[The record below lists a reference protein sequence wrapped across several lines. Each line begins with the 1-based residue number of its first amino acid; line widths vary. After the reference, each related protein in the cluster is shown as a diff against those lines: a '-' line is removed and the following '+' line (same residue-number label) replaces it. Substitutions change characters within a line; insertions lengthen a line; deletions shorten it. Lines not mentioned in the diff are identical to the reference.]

1 MSLPGPLAGVTIVD
15 LTRVLAGPYATLLL
29 ADLGARVI
37 KVERPGGGDDA
48 RRIGPFV
55 AGRSAYFESVNR
67 GKESIALDLRDPADR
82 EVFEQLL
89 GRADVLVE
97 NFRPGV
103 LARLGYGWEALH
115 ARFPRLVL
123 AATSGFGQTGPYAQ
137 RPAYDVV
144 VQALGG
150 LMSVTGQPGSPPTR
164 VGTSIGDLAAG
175 LFTALGVAAA
185 LLHRERTG
193 EAIQVD
199 VAMLDC
205 QVALLENALA
215 RLLAT
220 GETPGPLGARHPSIT
235 PFDAFRTADG
245 HLVIAAGHDAL
256 FATACGVL
264 GRPELAR
271 DPRFA
276 TNELRTRHEAALKAE
291 LEHALGREPTG
302 SWLPKL
308 AAAGVPCAPI
318 QNVAEVLADPQVAA
332 RNMIVELAPRRDPAS
347 GARAAASEAAPHL
360 RTAGNPIKLSGFP
373 DPPVRPAAPG
383 LDADA
388 GPIRRERS

>member
-1 MSLPGPLAGVTIVD
+1 VSIPGPLAGVTIVD

-67 GKESIALDLRDPADR
+67 GKESIALDLREAADR
-82 EVFEQLL
+82 EVFERLL
-89 GRADVLVE
+89 RRADVLVE

-103 LARLGYGWEALH
+103 LARLGYGWDTLH

-137 RPAYDVV
+137 RPAYDLV

-150 LMSVTGQPGSPPTR
+150 LMSVTGQPGGPPTR

-175 LFTALGVAAA
+175 LFTALGVTAA

-193 EAIQVD
+193 EAIRVD
-199 VAMLDC
+199 VGMLDC

-245 HLVIAAGHDAL
+245 WVVVAAGHDAL
-256 FATACGVL
+256 FATACEVV

-291 LEHALGREPTG
+291 LEAALARDSSDG
-302 SWLPKL
+302 WLAKL
-308 AAAGVPCAPI
+308 AAAGIPCARI
-318 QNVAEVLADPQVAA
+318 QDVAQVLADPQVAA
-332 RNMIVELAPRRDPAS
+332 RNMIVELGERDAGRR
-347 GARAAASEAAPHL
+347 L
-360 RTAGNPIKLSGFP
+360 RTAGNPIKLSSFP
-373 DPPVRPAAPG
+373 DPAVRPPAPDLG
-383 LDADA
+383 ADADR
-388 GPIRRERS
+388 IRRELG

>member
-1 MSLPGPLAGVTIVD
+1 VSLPGPLAGVTILD

-67 GKESIALDLRDPADR
+67 GKQSIALDLRDPADR
-82 EVFEQLL
+82 RVFEQLL

-123 AATSGFGQTGPYAQ
+123 AAVSGFGQTGPYAQ
-137 RPAYDVV
+137 RPAYDLV

-150 LMSVTGQPGSPPTR
+150 LMSITGQPGGPPTR

-193 EAIQVD
+193 EAIRVD

-291 LEHALGREPTG
+291 LEAALGRDSSEG
-302 SWLPKL
+302 WLARL
-308 AAAGVPCAPI
+308 AAAGIPCAPI

-332 RNMIVELAPRRDPAS
+332 RNMIVELAERGGAS
-347 GARAAASEAAPHL
+347 GAEPSAPRL
-360 RTAGNPIKLSGFP
+360 RTAGNPIKMPRFP
-373 DPPVRPAAPG
+373 DPPLRPGAPALG
-383 LDADA
+383 ADGA
-388 GPIRRERS
+388 RIRSRVDD

>member
-1 MSLPGPLAGVTIVD
+1 MSLPGPLAGVTILD

-37 KVERPGGGDDA
+37 KVERPGVGDDA

-67 GKESIALDLRDPADR
+67 GKESIALDLRDPGDR
-82 EVFEQLL
+82 EVFEKLL
-89 GRADVLVE
+89 ARSDVLVE
-97 NFRPGV
+97 NFRPGA
-103 LARLGYGWEALH
+103 LERLGYGWDTLH
-115 ARFPRLVL
+115 ERFPRLVH

-137 RPAYDVV
+137 RPAYDLV

-150 LMSVTGQPGSPPTR
+150 LMSVTGQPGGPPTR

-245 HLVIAAGHDAL
+245 HVVIAAGHDAL
-256 FATACGVL
+256 FATACEVL
-264 GRPELAR
+264 GRAELAR

-276 TNELRTRHEAALKAE
+276 TNELRTRNETALKAE
-291 LEHALGREPTG
+291 FESALGRDSTQH
-302 SWLPKL
+302 WLAKL
-308 AAAGVPCAPI
+308 SAAGIPCAPI
-318 QNVAEVLADPQVAA
+318 QNVAQVLADPQVAA
-332 RNMIVELAPRRDPAS
+332 RNMIVELAEPGDRPRGAVRAETAPA
-347 GARAAASEAAPHL
+347 RL
-360 RTAGNPIKLSGFP
+360 RTAGNPIKLSAFA
-373 DPPVRPAAPG
+373 DPPVRPAAPE

-388 GPIRRERS
+388 KRIRGELA

>member
-1 MSLPGPLAGVTIVD
+1 MSLPGPLAGVTILD

-37 KVERPGGGDDA
+37 KVERPGVGDDA

-67 GKESIALDLRDPADR
+67 GKQSIALDLRDPGDR
-82 EVFEQLL
+82 EVFEKLL
-89 GRADVLVE
+89 ARSDVLVE
-97 NFRPGV
+97 NFRPGA
-103 LARLGYGWEALH
+103 LERLGYGWDTLH
-115 ARFPRLVL
+115 ERFPRLVH

-137 RPAYDVV
+137 RPAYDLV

-150 LMSVTGQPGSPPTR
+150 LMSVTGQPGGPPTR

-245 HLVIAAGHDAL
+245 HVVIAAGHDAL
-256 FATACGVL
+256 FATACEVL
-264 GRPELAR
+264 GRAELAR

-276 TNELRTRHEAALKAE
+276 TNELRTRNEAALKAE
-291 LEHALGREPTG
+291 LEGALGRDSTQH
-302 SWLPKL
+302 WLAKL
-308 AAAGVPCAPI
+308 SAAGIPCAPI
-318 QNVAEVLADPQVAA
+318 QNVAQVLADPQVAA
-332 RNMIVELAPRRDPAS
+332 RNMIVELAEPGDAPR
-347 GARAAASEAAPHL
+347 GAAGTEAGPPRL
-360 RTAGNPIKLSGFP
+360 RTAGNPIKLSAFP
-373 DPPVRPAAPG
+373 DPPVRPPAPD

-388 GPIRRERS
+388 KRIRSELG

>member
-1 MSLPGPLAGVTIVD
+1 MSLPGPLAGVTVLD

-103 LARLGYGWEALH
+103 LARLGYGWQAVH
-115 ARFPRLVL
+115 ARFPRPVH

-137 RPAYDVV
+137 RPAYDLV

-150 LMSVTGQPGSPPTR
+150 LMSVTGQPGGPPTR

-193 EAIQVD
+193 QAIQVD

-245 HLVIAAGHDAL
+245 HVVIAAGHDAL
-256 FATACGVL
+256 FATACEVL
-264 GRPELAR
+264 GRVELAR

-276 TNELRTRHEAALKAE
+276 TNELRTRHEASLKAE
-291 LEHALGREPTG
+291 LERALGSDSTQR
-302 SWLPKL
+302 WLAKL
-308 AAAGVPCAPI
+308 AAAGIPCAPI
-318 QNVAEVLADPQVAA
+318 QNVAQVLADPQVAA
-332 RNMIVELAPRRDPAS
+332 RNMIVELAEREDP
-347 GARAAASEAAPHL
+347 ASEAAVDAPRL

-373 DPPVRPAAPG
+373 DPSRRASAPA
-383 LDADA
+383 LDADS
-388 GPIRRERS
+388 PRIRRELG

>member
-1 MSLPGPLAGVTIVD
+1 VD

-67 GKESIALDLRDPADR
+67 GKESVVLDLRDPAGRD
-82 EVFEQLL
+82 VFERLL

-103 LARLGYGWEALH
+103 LARLGYGWETLH

-123 AATSGFGQTGPYAQ
+123 AAVSGFGQTGPYAQ
-137 RPAYDVV
+137 RPAYDLV

-150 LMSVTGQPGSPPTR
+150 LMSVTGQPGGPPTR

-193 EAIQVD
+193 EAIRVD

-245 HLVIAAGHDAL
+245 WVVVAAGHDAL
-256 FATACGVL
+256 FAAACEVV

-291 LEHALGREPTG
+291 LESALARDSSQG
-302 SWLPKL
+302 WLARL
-308 AAAGVPCAPI
+308 AAAGIPCAPI
-318 QNVAEVLADPQVAA
+318 QNVAQVLADPQVAA
-332 RNMIVELAPRRDPAS
+332 RNMIVELGEGAAGDEATADAPR
-347 GARAAASEAAPHL
+347 L
-360 RTAGNPIKLSGFP
+360 RTAGNPIKLSGFE
-373 DPPVRPAAPG
+373 DPAVRPPAPE

-388 GPIRRERS
+388 ARIRRELS

>member
-67 GKESIALDLRDPADR
+67 GKESIALDLRDTADR
-82 EVFEQLL
+82 EVFERLL

-103 LARLGYGWEALH
+103 LARLGYGWETLH

-137 RPAYDVV
+137 RPAYDLV

-150 LMSVTGQPGSPPTR
+150 LMSVTGQPGGPPTR

-245 HLVIAAGHDAL
+245 HVVIAAGHDAL
-256 FATACGVL
+256 FATACEVL
-264 GRPELAR
+264 GRAELAR

-291 LEHALGREPTG
+291 LERALGREPTQA
-302 SWLPKL
+302 WLAKL
-308 AAAGVPCAPI
+308 AAAGIPCAPI

-332 RNMIVELAPRRDPAS
+332 RNMIVELEEHGDPS
-347 GARAAASEAAPHL
+347 SEAAAGATRL

-373 DPPVRPAAPG
+373 DPSLRAAAPV
-383 LDADA
+383 LDADS
-388 GPIRRERS
+388 PRIRRELG

>member
-1 MSLPGPLAGVTIVD
+1 MSLPGPLAGVTILD

-37 KVERPGGGDDA
+37 KVERPGVGDDA

-55 AGRSAYFESVNR
+55 GGRSAYFESVNR
-67 GKESIALDLRDPADR
+67 GKQSIALDLRDPGDR
-82 EVFEQLL
+82 EVFEKLL
-89 GRADVLVE
+89 ARSDVLVE
-97 NFRPGV
+97 NFRPGA
-103 LARLGYGWEALH
+103 LERLGYGWDTLH
-115 ARFPRLVL
+115 ERFPRLVH

-137 RPAYDVV
+137 RPAYDLV

-150 LMSVTGQPGSPPTR
+150 LMSVTGQPGGPPTR

-245 HLVIAAGHDAL
+245 HVVIAAGHDAL
-256 FATACGVL
+256 FATACEVL
-264 GRPELAR
+264 GRADLAR

-276 TNELRTRHEAALKAE
+276 TNELRTRNEAALKAE
-291 LEHALGREPTG
+291 IEGALGRDSTQH
-302 SWLPKL
+302 WLAKL
-308 AAAGVPCAPI
+308 SAAGIPCAPI
-318 QNVAEVLADPQVAA
+318 QNVAQVLADPQVAA
-332 RNMIVELAPRRDPAS
+332 RNMIVELAEPGDAPRGVAQAD
-347 GARAAASEAAPHL
+347 AAPPRL
-360 RTAGNPIKLSGFP
+360 RTAGNPIKLSAFP
-373 DPPVRPAAPG
+373 DPPVRPPAPD

-388 GPIRRERS
+388 KRIRSELG

>member
-1 MSLPGPLAGVTIVD
+1 MSLPGPLAGVTIID

-37 KVERPGGGDDA
+37 KVERPGVGDDA

-55 AGRSAYFESVNR
+55 GGRSAYFESVNR
-67 GKESIALDLRDPADR
+67 GKQSIALDLRDPGDR
-82 EVFEQLL
+82 EVFEKLL
-89 GRADVLVE
+89 ARSDVLVE
-97 NFRPGV
+97 NFRPGA
-103 LARLGYGWEALH
+103 LERLGYGWDTLH
-115 ARFPRLVL
+115 ERFPRLVH

-137 RPAYDVV
+137 RPAYDLV

-150 LMSVTGQPGSPPTR
+150 LMSVTGQPGGPPTR

-245 HLVIAAGHDAL
+245 HVVIAAGHDAL
-256 FATACGVL
+256 FATACEVL
-264 GRPELAR
+264 GRAELAR

-276 TNELRTRHEAALKAE
+276 TNELRTRNEAALKAE
-291 LEHALGREPTG
+291 LEGALGRDSTQH
-302 SWLPKL
+302 WLAKL
-308 AAAGVPCAPI
+308 SAAGIPCAPI
-318 QNVAEVLADPQVAA
+318 QNVAQVLADPQVAA
-332 RNMIVELAPRRDPAS
+332 RNMIVELAEPGDAPRGVAQAD
-347 GARAAASEAAPHL
+347 AAPPRL
-360 RTAGNPIKLSGFP
+360 RTAGNPIKLSAFP
-373 DPPVRPAAPG
+373 DPPVRPPAPD

-388 GPIRRERS
+388 KRIRSELG

>member
-1 MSLPGPLAGVTIVD
+1 MSLPGPLAGVTILD

-37 KVERPGGGDDA
+37 KVERPGVGDDA

-55 AGRSAYFESVNR
+55 GGRSAYFESVNR
-67 GKESIALDLRDPADR
+67 GKQSIALDLRDPGDR
-82 EVFEQLL
+82 EVFEKLL
-89 GRADVLVE
+89 ARSDVLVE
-97 NFRPGV
+97 NFRPGA
-103 LARLGYGWEALH
+103 LERLGYGWDTLH
-115 ARFPRLVL
+115 ERFPRLVH

-137 RPAYDVV
+137 RPAYDLV

-150 LMSVTGQPGSPPTR
+150 LMSVTGQPGGPPTR

-245 HLVIAAGHDAL
+245 HVVIAAGHDAL
-256 FATACGVL
+256 FATACEVL
-264 GRPELAR
+264 GRAELAR

-276 TNELRTRHEAALKAE
+276 TNELRTRHETALKAE
-291 LEHALGREPTG
+291 LEGALGRDSTQH
-302 SWLPKL
+302 WLAKL
-308 AAAGVPCAPI
+308 SAAGIPCAPI
-318 QNVAEVLADPQVAA
+318 QNVAQVLADPQVAA
-332 RNMIVELAPRRDPAS
+332 RNMIVELAEPGDAPRGVA
-347 GARAAASEAAPHL
+347 GTEAGPPRL
-360 RTAGNPIKLSGFP
+360 RTAGNPIKLSAFP
-373 DPPVRPAAPG
+373 DPPVRPAAPE

-388 GPIRRERS
+388 KRIRGELA

>member
-1 MSLPGPLAGVTIVD
+1 MRG
-15 LTRVLAGPYATLLL
+15 
-29 ADLGARVI
+29 
-37 KVERPGGGDDA
+37 E
-48 RRIGPFV
+48 
-55 AGRSAYFESVNR
+55 SAQ
-67 GKESIALDLRDPADR
+67 G
-82 EVFEQLL
+82 
-89 GRADVLVE
+89 
-97 NFRPGV
+97 
-103 LARLGYGWEALH
+103 
-115 ARFPRLVL
+115 
-123 AATSGFGQTGPYAQ
+123 
-137 RPAYDVV
+137 
-144 VQALGG
+144 LGG
-150 LMSVTGQPGSPPTR
+150 LMSVTGQPGGPPTR

-220 GETPGPLGARHPSIT
+220 GETPGPLGARHPSIP

-245 HLVIAAGHDAL
+245 WVVIAAGHDAL
-256 FATACGVL
+256 FAAACEVV

-291 LEHALGREPTG
+291 LERALGREPTRT
-302 SWLPKL
+302 WLAKL
-308 AAAGVPCAPI
+308 AVAGIPCAPI
-318 QNVAEVLADPQVAA
+318 QNVAQVLADPQVAA
-332 RNMIVELAPRRDPAS
+332 RSMIVELASGGDPEPGTRGAEPR
-347 GARAAASEAAPHL
+347 L

-373 DPPVRPAAPG
+373 DPSVRAAAPE
-383 LDADA
+383 LDADSE
-388 GPIRRERS
+388 PIRRELA

>member
-1 MSLPGPLAGVTIVD
+1 VSLPGPLAGVTIVD

-67 GKESIALDLRDPADR
+67 GKESIVLDLRDPADR

-89 GRADVLVE
+89 ARADVLVE

-103 LARLGYGWEALH
+103 LARLGYGWQALH
-115 ARFPRLVL
+115 ARFPRLVH

-137 RPAYDVV
+137 RPAYDLV

-150 LMSVTGQPGSPPTR
+150 LMSVTGQPGGPPTR

-245 HLVIAAGHDAL
+245 HVVIAAGHDAL
-256 FATACGVL
+256 FATACEVL
-264 GRPELAR
+264 GRAELAR

-276 TNELRTRHEAALKAE
+276 TNELRTRHEASLKAE
-291 LEHALGREPTG
+291 LERALGSDSTQ
-302 SWLPKL
+302 SWLAKL
-308 AAAGVPCAPI
+308 AAAGIPCAPI

-332 RNMIVELAPRRDPAS
+332 RNMIVELAERGDPS
-347 GARAAASEAAPHL
+347 SEAAVDSRSL

-373 DPPVRPAAPG
+373 DPSRRAAAPA
-383 LDADA
+383 LDADSER
-388 GPIRRERS
+388 IRRELG

>member
-1 MSLPGPLAGVTIVD
+1 VSLPGPLAGITIVD

-37 KVERPGGGDDA
+37 KVEQPGVGDDA

-55 AGRSAYFESVNR
+55 GGRSAYFESVNR
-67 GKESIALDLRDPADR
+67 GKESIVLDLRAPPDR

-103 LARLGYGWEALH
+103 LARLGYGWETLH

-137 RPAYDVV
+137 RPAYDLV

-150 LMSVTGQPGSPPTR
+150 LMSVTGQPGGPPTR

-245 HLVIAAGHDAL
+245 HVVIAAGHDAL
-256 FATACGVL
+256 FARACEVL

-276 TNELRTRHEAALKAE
+276 TNELRTRDEAALKAE
-291 LEHALGREPTG
+291 LERALAAAP
-302 SWLPKL
+302 SAAWLAKL
-308 AAAGVPCAPI
+308 AAAGIPCAPI
-318 QNVAEVLADPQVAA
+318 QNVAQVLVDPQVAA
-332 RNMIVELAPRRDPAS
+332 RNMIVELV
-347 GARAAASEAAPHL
+347 ARGDAL
-360 RTAGNPIKLSGFP
+360 RAVGNPIKMPRFP
-373 DPPVRPAAPG
+373 DPRVRAGAPALG
-383 LDADA
+383 AD
-388 GPIRRERS
+388 GERIRSGVDD